1 MNDKY
6 SEKLEETSNGTERA
20 SEGEREEWSL
30 QSNSVRFVSVAD
42 EGNVNK
48 KCTTKVGC

>member
-1 MNDKY
+1 MERKR
-6 SEKLEETSNGTERA
+6 ERA
-20 SEGEREEWSL
+20 SERAREKWSL

-48 KCTTKVGC
+48 KYTTKVGC